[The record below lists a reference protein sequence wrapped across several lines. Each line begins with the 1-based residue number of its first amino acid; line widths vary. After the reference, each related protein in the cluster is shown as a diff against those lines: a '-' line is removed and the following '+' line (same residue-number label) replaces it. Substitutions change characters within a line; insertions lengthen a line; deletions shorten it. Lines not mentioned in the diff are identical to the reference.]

1 MSFESVDIYCY
12 DSTPQQNPLVG
23 VVVKALSQD
32 GTQTFT
38 MGTTDTTGHV
48 GFMLPSSPPDGTVY
62 QLRAYQFGTS
72 FSLPQFITVLPD
84 PLPPSVLNSF
94 EMTGTIIQPP
104 HANDI
109 RLCVASGYFRDMT
122 GAPQRG
128 LQIHFIGRFDPLW
141 VDGAAVLK
149 ERVIISSDR
158 RGYAQ
163 VSLFRNAQYNVT
175 IQGEEDVTRVITVPD
190 QNNVNMADLI
200 FPIVQEVV
208 LDPPPPYTIAAGTS
222 LTVGISVIATN
233 GQDLGTGY
241 GDVMYSTT
249 DQGVVGFALNPRL
262 RELTLQAGLPG
273 TAQIVLKR
281 SDRSVVHLPYAPIA
295 GQPINITVTP

>member
-1 MSFESVDIYCY
+1 MSYESVDVYVL

-23 VVVKALSQD
+23 VVVKVLSQD

-38 MGTTDTTGHV
+38 TGTTDTAGHV
-48 GFMLPSSPPDGTVY
+48 GFMLPSNPPDGTVY
-62 QLRAYQFGTS
+62 QLRAYRFGTS
-72 FSLPQFITVLPD
+72 FTLPQFITVLSD
-84 PLPPSVLNSF
+84 PLPPGVLNAF
-94 EMTGTIIQPP
+94 NMTGTLVQPP

-128 LQIHFIGRFDPLW
+128 LQIHFIGKFDPLW
-141 VDGAAVLK
+141 VDGSAVLK
-149 ERVIISSDR
+149 ERVVITSDK
-158 RGYAQ
+158 RGYTQ

-175 IQGEEDVTRVITVPD
+175 IQGEEDITRVITVPD

-208 LDPPPPYTIAAGTS
+208 LDPPPPYSIAAGAS
-222 LTVGISVIATN
+222 LVVGIQVIASD
-233 GQDLGTGY
+233 GQNLGTAP

-249 DQGVVGFALNPRL
+249 DQGVVGFTLNPRL
-262 RELTLQAGLPG
+262 RQITVQAGLPG

-281 SDRSVVHLPYAPIA
+281 ANRSIVHLPYAPIA
-295 GQPINITVTP
+295 GQPINVTVTA